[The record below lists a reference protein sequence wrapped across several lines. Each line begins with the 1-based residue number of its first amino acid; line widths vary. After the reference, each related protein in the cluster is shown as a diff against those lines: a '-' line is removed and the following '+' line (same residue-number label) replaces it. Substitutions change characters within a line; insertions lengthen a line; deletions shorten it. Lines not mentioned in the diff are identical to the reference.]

1 MSASS
6 AKFNF
11 NGTSTA
17 TTTTAVLV
25 LSADMTEIYIN
36 HINSNYNNSDPRG
49 EYRNSDSSCAS

>member
-36 HINSNYNNSDPRG
+36 HINSNYNNSDP
-49 EYRNSDSSCAS
+49 